1 MKIMET
7 PPPSP
12 SNSPS
17 SSIREGAIS
26 TNNTTTTTSPPTSGN
41 LSSLP
46 QQQHPTSPIKS
57 SHNHIGSGL
66 GYTPSTPLQ
75 SVHGNIH
82 EEHSTPLQHQH
93 HQQQQLQHTPAQSN
107 NNSGTSQIHSDMT
120 PIIRNVS
127 YAAPPPPC
135 QPSTSSSSGGG
146 GGGRGLRQRR
156 LPLPRTSTRGTIGRS
171 DSGIIGGSGGSV
183 GGGGGSEGKMK
194 RSFFPATSPSVTT
207 TGNMGISPPPTEGGC
222 EDETM
227 MVGLAPPQLIGKS
240 IDHPNHKINDEEGVV
255 KSSGDDSPTTPPPP
269 AAVVAMGEGTE
280 EVVGLRSIP
289 GFYSDESSIESSNS
303 NTNNKRGGVGS
314 IVRMS
319 GYKRSKDDAVTTS
332 NNGGGGRGDGVGG
345 GNSFFQLAP
354 IELKPGRKLLSFQG
368 SSMYRQQVGRT
379 SGNGVEGGE
388 DRPMLAT
395 IHSPRR
401 TVHNNNNESGGGNY
415 YASPTIST
423 SSPKQ
428 YEPVARGQHG
438 VTEMADTKELDAIF
452 KAPRSTMT
460 AAASATP
467 SPKGGGEQQPPT
479 VVTPAKEISSSTTM
493 ITNLP
498 PNQDPQDY
506 INDDIHQPFP
516 LDDRQYSIPSIRLA
530 NQLRSDGSMSL
541 NDSYYNGVGGTFSE
555 DESTWEGSYFDDDEG
570 TEVSWSTSGGNSIG
584 GGGGGPTTLIR
595 RRSQLIRH
603 LSSGVLSSSGGVD
616 SVSLMGLQHLNSS
629 EGEIGDDD
637 ERRSSSLEGL
647 RHLNSS
653 ATGQS
658 SSGGLSNNSIPNLAP
673 PAIAPS
679 NSFMERM
686 QGITINQRVN
696 TFESSSD
703 VESYQGGGGPPMILN
718 VSSNPALMLNV
729 TQSMD
734 DAEYETR
741 QSDHSRGRRNHHS
754 HRSGRRSRRSSQHAR
769 TSSAVEWIQGL
780 QNPSNGGGIQIV
792 EAASSKFLTGGGVN
806 NVDGETTVTSEDVT
820 KALGMPHP
828 LCRSSTI
835 EAGPFVNRAAAAA
848 AATNGFNGE

>member
-1 MKIMET
+1 
-7 PPPSP
+7 
-12 SNSPS
+12 
-17 SSIREGAIS
+17 
-26 TNNTTTTTSPPTSGN
+26 
-41 LSSLP
+41 
-46 QQQHPTSPIKS
+46 
-57 SHNHIGSGL
+57 
-66 GYTPSTPLQ
+66 
-75 SVHGNIH
+75 
-82 EEHSTPLQHQH
+82 
-93 HQQQQLQHTPAQSN
+93 
-107 NNSGTSQIHSDMT
+107 
-120 PIIRNVS
+120 
-127 YAAPPPPC
+127 
-135 QPSTSSSSGGG
+135 
-146 GGGRGLRQRR
+146 
-156 LPLPRTSTRGTIGRS
+156 
-171 DSGIIGGSGGSV
+171 
-183 GGGGGSEGKMK
+183 
-194 RSFFPATSPSVTT
+194 
-207 TGNMGISPPPTEGGC
+207 
-222 EDETM
+222 
-227 MVGLAPPQLIGKS
+227 
-240 IDHPNHKINDEEGVV
+240 
-255 KSSGDDSPTTPPPP
+255 
-269 AAVVAMGEGTE
+269 
-280 EVVGLRSIP
+280 
-289 GFYSDESSIESSNS
+289 
-303 NTNNKRGGVGS
+303 
-314 IVRMS
+314 
-319 GYKRSKDDAVTTS
+319 
-332 NNGGGGRGDGVGG
+332 
-345 GNSFFQLAP
+345 
-354 IELKPGRKLLSFQG
+354 
-368 SSMYRQQVGRT
+368 
-379 SGNGVEGGE
+379 
-388 DRPMLAT
+388 
-395 IHSPRR
+395 
-401 TVHNNNNESGGGNY
+401 
-415 YASPTIST
+415 
-423 SSPKQ
+423 
-428 YEPVARGQHG
+428 
-438 VTEMADTKELDAIF
+438 
-452 KAPRSTMT
+452 
-460 AAASATP
+460 
-467 SPKGGGEQQPPT
+467 
-479 VVTPAKEISSSTTM
+479 M

-498 PNQDPQDY
+498 PNQDPQEY
-506 INDDIHQPFP
+506 NDDIHQPFP

-570 TEVSWSTSGGNSIG
+570 TEVSWSTSGGNST
-584 GGGGGPTTLIR
+584 GGGGPTLSR

-629 EGEIGDDD
+629 EGEIGGDD

-658 SSGGLSNNSIPNLAP
+658 SSGLSNNSIPNLAP

-686 QGITINQRVN
+686 QGITINQRAN

-806 NVDGETTVTSEDVT
+806 NVDGETTVASEDVT

>member
-12 SNSPS
+12 SV
-17 SSIREGAIS
+17 GATS
-26 TNNTTTTTSPPTSGN
+26 TANATTTTSPPTSGN
-41 LSSLP
+41 LTSLQ

-57 SHNHIGSGL
+57 VHNHVGGV

-75 SVHGNIH
+75 NVHTNIH
-82 EEHSTPLQHQH
+82 EDHHQQLQRTPQQHQ
-93 HQQQQLQHTPAQSN
+93 QQQQLQRTPARSGN
-107 NNSGTSQIHSDMT
+107 NSQIHSDMT

-127 YAAPPPPC
+127 YAAPPPPPS
-135 QPSTSSSSGGG
+135 QPSTTGNGVSG

-156 LPLPRTSTRGTIGRS
+156 LPLPRVTRGTIARS
-171 DSGIIGGSGGSV
+171 SIGSGG
-183 GGGGGSEGKMK
+183 GGVNGGSEGKVK
-194 RSFFPATSPSVTT
+194 RSFFPATSPSVT
-207 TGNMGISPPPTEGGC
+207 
-222 EDETM
+222 
-227 MVGLAPPQLIGKS
+227 VGLTPPQLITKS
-240 IDHPNHKINDEEGVV
+240 LDPPNDEGGV
-255 KSSGDDSPTTPPPP
+255 KSSGDDSPPP
-269 AAVVAMGEGTE
+269 ATNGDIQGADA
-280 EVVGLRSIP
+280 EVGGLRSIP

-303 NTNNKRGGVGS
+303 NNNNKRGGVGS
-314 IVRMS
+314 IVRTS
-319 GYKRSKDDAVTTS
+319 GVKRSKDDAITPT
-332 NNGGGGRGDGVGG
+332 NNDGGEGGGDGAGGDS
-345 GNSFFQLAP
+345 SFFQLAP

-368 SSMYRQQVGRT
+368 SSMYQRQVGRT
-379 SGNGVEGGE
+379 TTTSGNGEE

-401 TVHNNNNESGGGNY
+401 TVNNNNEGGGNY

-467 SPKGGGEQQPPT
+467 SPKGGEQQPT
-479 VVTPAKEISSSTTM
+479 AVVTPAKEISTSTTTM

-506 INDDIHQPFP
+506 NDDIHQPFP

-584 GGGGGPTTLIR
+584 GGGGPTILR

-616 SVSLMGLQHLNSS
+616 SVSLMGLQHLASS
-629 EGEIGDDD
+629 EGEIGGDD

-806 NVDGETTVTSEDVT
+806 NVEGETTVASEDVT

>member
-1 MKIMET
+1 
-7 PPPSP
+7 
-12 SNSPS
+12 
-17 SSIREGAIS
+17 
-26 TNNTTTTTSPPTSGN
+26 
-41 LSSLP
+41 
-46 QQQHPTSPIKS
+46 
-57 SHNHIGSGL
+57 
-66 GYTPSTPLQ
+66 
-75 SVHGNIH
+75 
-82 EEHSTPLQHQH
+82 
-93 HQQQQLQHTPAQSN
+93 
-107 NNSGTSQIHSDMT
+107 MT

-127 YAAPPPPC
+127 YAAPPPPPS
-135 QPSTSSSSGGG
+135 QPSAAGVSG

-156 LPLPRTSTRGTIGRS
+156 LPLPRTSTRGTIARS
-171 DSGIIGGSGGSV
+171 SIGSGGGSV
-183 GGGGGSEGKMK
+183 GGSEGKVK
-194 RSFFPATSPSVTT
+194 RSFFPATSPSVT
-207 TGNMGISPPPTEGGC
+207 
-222 EDETM
+222 
-227 MVGLAPPQLIGKS
+227 VGLTPPQLITKS
-240 IDHPNHKINDEEGVV
+240 LVDPPNNDDEGGV
-255 KSSGDDSPTTPPPP
+255 KSSGDNPPFKN
-269 AAVVAMGEGTE
+269 VEETNIGVTE
-280 EVVGLRSIP
+280 EGVGGLRSIP

-303 NTNNKRGGVGS
+303 NNNKRGGVGS
-314 IVRMS
+314 IVRTS
-319 GYKRSKDDAVTTS
+319 GVKRSKDDAITPT
-332 NNGGGGRGDGVGG
+332 NNDGGGEGGDGGAGG
-345 GNSFFQLAP
+345 DSSFFQLAP

-368 SSMYRQQVGRT
+368 SSMYRRQVGRT
-379 SGNGVEGGE
+379 TTTSGNEEE
-388 DRPMLAT
+388 DRPMLET

-401 TVHNNNNESGGGNY
+401 TINNNEGGGNY

-438 VTEMADTKELDAIF
+438 VTEMADTKDLDAIF

-467 SPKGGGEQQPPT
+467 SPKGGEQQPT
-479 VVTPAKEISSSTTM
+479 AVVTPAKEISTSTTTM

-506 INDDIHQPFP
+506 NDDIHQPFP

-584 GGGGGPTTLIR
+584 GGGGPTILR

-616 SVSLMGLQHLNSS
+616 SVSLMGLQHLTSS
-629 EGEIGDDD
+629 EGEIGGDD

-806 NVDGETTVTSEDVT
+806 NVDGETTVASEDVT